1 MIYKNQFDLIDQIK
15 KRIKQYGTYTD
26 CGRKISINPQD
37 LHKLFLKTHFDFDDC
52 SRVLKGIDNKLY
64 IAFLAPG
71 DEVVKL
77 TENQKNLLTTYEA
90 LNDIQKAELRGMLKG
105 MLK

>member
-1 MIYKNQFDLIDQIK
+1 MIYKNQQDLIDQVK
-15 KRIKQYGTYTD
+15 KRIKQYCYYSD
-26 CGRKISINPQD
+26 VASKIGLTPQD

-64 IAFLAPG
+64 VAFLAPG

-77 TENQKNLLTTYEA
+77 SENQKNLLTTYEA